1 MTTFESLERG
11 ESESASESVKDSA
24 AASVSSANRTATT
37 REGELTADVERELI
51 RKCRGGDARYYE
63 PLVRAYEGPGMRVA
77 MGMMRDE
84 DAAHDALQE
93 TFVKV
98 WKKIGQFDLNRTF
111 GPWFFQILRNQC
123 RDMLR
128 SRKARAKHIGHDERL
143 EERPAGDRWNPAR
156 NMDRTDAKRILWEG
170 LDRVGDEHREIL
182 VLKELEDF
190 RYHEIAKILDI
201 PEGTVA
207 SRLYHARRAL
217 RDELEELGYA
227 GVGS

>member
-1 MTTFESLERG
+1 MTTFESLERRDSDAVKEARQG
-11 ESESASESVKDSA
+11 DVLSAS
-24 AASVSSANRTATT
+24 TT
-37 REGELTADVERELI
+37 RGGELTTEVERELI
-51 RKCRGGDARYYE
+51 RKCRGGDARFFE

-77 MGMMRDE
+77 MGMMRDS

-93 TFVKV
+93 AFVKA
-98 WKKIGQFDLNRTF
+98 WKNLGRFDMKRTF

-128 SRKARAKHIGHDERL
+128 SRQARAKHVTQDERL
-143 EERPAGDRWNPAR
+143 EERAAGAEVGPGRH
-156 NMDRTDAKRILWEG
+156 MERTDAKRILWEG
-170 LDRVGDEHREIL
+170 LERVGDEHREIL

-190 RYHEIAKILDI
+190 RYHEIARILEI

-207 SRLYHARRAL
+207 SRLFHARRAL
-217 RDELEELGYA
+217 REALEELGYA

>member
-1 MTTFESLERG
+1 MTSFESLERD
-11 ESESASESVKDSA
+11 ESEQDGDPRAVKKTGKESVSL
-24 AASVSSANRTATT
+24 STRT
-37 REGELTADVERELI
+37 REGEMTADVERELI
-51 RKCRGGDARYYE
+51 RKCVAGDARWYE

-77 MGMMRDE
+77 VGMMRDE

-98 WKKIGQFDLNRTF
+98 FRKLDQFDLSRTF
-111 GPWFFQILRNQC
+111 GPWFFQVLRNQC

-143 EERPAGDRWNPAR
+143 EERPAGERWDPGR
-156 NMDRTDAKRILWEG
+156 HMERTDAKRILWEG
-170 LDRVGDEHREIL
+170 LEGVGDEHREIL

-217 RDELEELGYA
+217 RDELEELGYR